1 MISVRCPPNSY
12 THTHFALHKGREK
25 KNEVG
30 TGDAAS
36 EATVSGTEDEGN
48 KLVIGAAVSEATAD
62 GTEDATEGKRLAT
75 EAQ

>member
-1 MISVRCPPNSY
+1 
-12 THTHFALHKGREK
+12 LHKGCEK

-30 TGDAAS
+30 TRDAAS
-36 EATVSGTEDEGN
+36 ETIDSCTENEGN

-75 EAQ
+75 EAM